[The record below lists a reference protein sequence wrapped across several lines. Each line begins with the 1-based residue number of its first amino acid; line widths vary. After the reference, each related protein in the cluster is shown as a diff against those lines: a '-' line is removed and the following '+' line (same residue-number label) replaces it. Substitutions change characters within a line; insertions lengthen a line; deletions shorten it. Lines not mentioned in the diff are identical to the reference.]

1 MSTTKRTMATIV
13 AMLAMVFALA
23 GCSGGFGGLLQD
35 GSKNFIGDWKLVGM
49 EEDGDVM
56 SEDDIAS
63 LEDYGLSVGL
73 TVNEDGTFT
82 LAYFGTELNGEWSAK
97 SATEAEFDVDG
108 EKAIATLADEKISIE
123 QNDSKLVF
131 GKGKAN
137 ISPTASYGSSYESNS
152 ADDADDTV
160 ALGTVVADD
169 EIATIVVVDKKTDV
183 FGDPGYTIKVTN
195 NSDAAISV
203 STSIGQWSV
212 NGKMV
217 DPIYYEQIQP
227 GKYAETIMYFDDL
240 SSLDELSNV
249 EGTFDVVNDKYE
261 TIATY
266 TFHE

>member
-23 GCSGGFGGLLQD
+23 GCSGGSAGSPQD
-35 GSKNFIGDWKLVGM
+35 GEKNFAGDWRIVGM
-49 EEDGDVM
+49 EDDGKVT
-56 SEDDIAS
+56 SEDDIEAMRD
-63 LEDYGLSVGL
+63 LGLDVGL

-82 LAYFGTELNGEWSAK
+82 LAYFGSELNGEWSAK
-97 SATEAEFDVDG
+97 SATEAEFTIDG
-108 EKAIATLADEKISIE
+108 EKVTVTIADEKISME
-123 QNDSKLVF
+123 QDGTKLIF

-137 ISPTASYGSSYESNS
+137 ASSTGSYGSNS
-152 ADDADDTV
+152 SSDADDTV

-203 STSIGQWSV
+203 STSTGQWSV

-266 TFHE
+266 EFHE